1 MIDPAPKYSIV
12 VAVYNRPDEVGELL
26 NSLSNQLFKNFEV
39 IIVEDGSTLDC
50 KEVVD
55 KYSTLLNI
63 QYQFKTNTGPGHTR
77 NIGVS
82 LARGSYIVFF
92 DSDCIIPDDYFIK
105 VEQALLK
112 YDVDAWGG
120 PDRASKDFNALQKAI
135 SHTMTSYLTTG
146 GIRGG
151 KKQVTWFEP
160 RSFNFGIKKKV
171 FTELD
176 GFHYTKIGEDIDLSF
191 RMKKGGY
198 KSVLIA
204 DAYVYHKRRTSLA
217 KFYKQV
223 FIFGKSRIIV
233 NRAHPGSIK
242 LVHLFPLVFTLG
254 FFSIPFISI
263 FSNAIS
269 NLISVLYISYFIA
282 IGIECGFKTNS
293 LKVSMLSIAAA
304 WIQMIGY
311 GTGFLKEIIKKT
323 PRERISS

>member
-1 MIDPAPKYSIV
+1 MIESIPKYSIV

-26 NSLSNQLFKNFEV
+26 NSLSKQLFKNFEV
-39 IIVEDGSTLDC
+39 IIVEDGSKLDC

-55 KYSTLLNI
+55 NYSALLNI
-63 QYQFKTNTGPGHTR
+63 QYHFKPNTGPGHTR

-82 LARGSYIVFF
+82 LARGEYIVFF

-105 VEQALLK
+105 VDQTLLK
-112 YDVDAWGG
+112 NDVDAWGG
-120 PDRASKDFNALQKAI
+120 PDRASKDFNSLQKAI

-151 KKQVTWFEP
+151 KKQVSWFEP
-160 RSFNFGIKKKV
+160 RSFNFGIKKTV
-171 FTELD
+171 FTELE

-198 KSVLIA
+198 TSVLIV

-242 LVHLFPLVFTLG
+242 LVHLFPLFFTLG

-263 FSNAIS
+263 FSNS
-269 NLISVLYISYFIA
+269 MCNLVSVLYISYLIA
-282 IGIECGFKTNS
+282 IGIECGFKTKS
-293 LKVSMLSIAAA
+293 LKVSLLSIAAA